1 MLISR
6 ACQLGITL
14 ASLGLGWV
22 GEPFLAQILQP
33 VFALFGI
40 PSPTVITSVS
50 FLLAFSII
58 TFLHIVL
65 GEQSPKILAIRKPVA
80 GNARS

>member
-1 MLISR
+1 M
-6 ACQLGITL
+6 
-14 ASLGLGWV
+14 

-33 VFALFGI
+33 VFALLGI
-40 PSPTVITSVS
+40 TSPALITSVS

-65 GEQSPKILAIRKPVA
+65 GEQAPKILAIRKPLQATLIVSGPLRIFYILFKPA
-80 GNARS
+80 IWS